1 MKVNVILFDGLKQH
15 VLMKNNEGCMHFI
28 EGDTKENESP
38 ANAAYRILGESL
50 GFEEEVI
57 ALDFV
62 RQEIVTSKV
71 RGVWNNYTTVGVLK
85 RSNSDT
91 VPEGYSWI
99 STSNKSVFVDMS
111 KTCSYYEL
119 IKDATAL
126 LENREKLDFGDVV
139 V

>member
-1 MKVNVILFDGLKQH
+1 MKVIIILFDETKHSVLTQKKDGLI
-15 VLMKNNEGCMHFI
+15 HFI
-28 EGDTKENESP
+28 EGDTKESESP
-38 ANAAYRILGESL
+38 ANAAYRILGEAL
-50 GFEEEVI
+50 GFDNEVI

-62 RQEIVTSKV
+62 RQDICTSKV
-71 RGVWNNYTTVGVLK
+71 RGVWNNYTTVGVLS

-119 IKDATAL
+119 IKDATVL
-126 LENREKLDFGDVV
+126 LENSEKEN
-139 V
+139 